1 MITAGVDIGSTACK
15 VVVLRDG
22 AVLAAITGPSSFDPQ
37 RTAREIYDRAL
48 TAAGVAAGEVRC
60 VAGTGY
66 GRARVPF
73 ATVNVS
79 ELSCHARGAHHLL
92 PSVRTVLDI
101 GGQDVKALL
110 VDAQGNLVDFAMND
124 KCAAGT
130 GRFLDVMARTLEIPV
145 ADLGALHARAGE
157 ACVIG
162 NMCSVFAESEVLSL
176 LNEGAPLPAI
186 VKGLHLSLV
195 SRVAALALRVGL
207 DPDVVVTGGVARNT
221 GVVDALAGRLGVP
234 LSRLPAGADPQIV
247 GALGAALVARD
258 QADAPEPT

>member
-22 AVLAAITGPSSFDPQ
+22 EVLAAVTGPSSFDPQ
-37 RTAREIYDRAL
+37 RTARAIYDRAL
-48 TAAGVAAGEVRC
+48 QAAGIAADDVRC

-73 ATVNVS
+73 ARVNVS
-79 ELSCHARGAHHLL
+79 ELSCHARGAHHLV
-92 PSVRTVLDI
+92 PGARTVLDI
-101 GGQDVKALL
+101 GGQDVKAIN
-110 VDAQGNLVDFAMND
+110 VDRDGNLVDFAMND

-130 GRFLDVMARTLEIPV
+130 GRFLDAMARTLEIPV
-145 ADLGALHARAGE
+145 EELGALHARAGE
-157 ACVIG
+157 PCVIG

-207 DPDVVVTGGVARNT
+207 EPDVVLTGGVARNA
-221 GVVDALAGRLGVP
+221 GVAEALAARLGVP
-234 LSRLPAGADPQIV
+234 LGRLPAGSDPQIV
-247 GALGAALVARD
+247 GALGAALGARD
-258 QADAPEPT
+258 QAEGA